1 MFLHLYEFVIVTCAL
16 ATFLHSFFFLSF
28 VRTILLLF
36 SLAIFEV
43 VLCGPECRRKY
54 DVFTNFCFGSSSCF
68 RFHMDETT
76 KTLSVQHNKQY
87 YYRWNGS
94 SSYIQD
100 TSYKVHAYLYI
111 CYQHRVIFKRPH
123 WIWKTFSL
131 SDSLAFRIRKYELS
145 WHAHATTMQWNRVE
159 HEKTHDKHIDLKK
172 TWCARHESKQSKEN
186 WLIKMKS
193 ITETY
198 ATCSRIEI
206 KWWNFIQ

>member
-1 MFLHLYEFVIVTCAL
+1 MFWWLIVCLDGIIRETTQRTIGSVECISRLQLKRIKNSRCLTYMFLHLYEFVIVTCAL

-28 VRTILLLF
+28 VRTTLLLF
-36 SLAIFEV
+36 SLAIFDV
-43 VLCGPECRRKY
+43 VLCGPKCRRKY
-54 DVFTNFCFGSSSCF
+54 DVLTNFCFGSSSCF

-145 WHAHATTMQWNRVE
+145 
-159 HEKTHDKHIDLKK
+159 
-172 TWCARHESKQSKEN
+172 
-186 WLIKMKS
+186 
-193 ITETY
+193 
-198 ATCSRIEI
+198 
-206 KWWNFIQ
+206 